1 MRSEDNSLEITY
13 KKESHRGDRTV
24 IGYKSGT
31 HIQEGH
37 THTPRHITHH
47 ISIRDNTIMVVVP
60 DRITGSAGSRVRLIF
75 GDNGNEWL
83 LLLNHDNGDT
93 KWQVKDWKGI
103 PGAVAKQINNC
114 TAKGRDVKEV
124 DFGPDGAWF
133 VNGKKPDGS
142 MSHSWWGG
150 TVALDDIK
158 SHHKVSFGTCLD
170 GCEASVLIDGRNG
183 YECKNV
189 HNDVVERLKRI
200 NGKNKEIHFV
210 RLFHH
215 NRYII
220 SDEEGMEWRL
230 NNDHCDTEIRKPG
243 KIEEVAMAG
252 DGSWVIIR
260 ENKFV
265 SSMGVDRDL
274 EQKLSKFFSDQHRW
288 ANARRQDIRNARERL
303 AREQEEEER
312 QRFAQEQ
319 AERAAEQMRVAA
331 ENEARAAAEAAE
343 RERAQLQAR
352 EADRAAQERIE
363 RDAATRISSLEAKLE
378 KRFLDEA
385 EDIKDMEE
393 KSCKGV
399 NVPCWMKCHPK
410 FDLVVAL
417 VMMIKQQI
425 LQLPTITLVWS
436 VMMKRL

>member
-1 MRSEDNSLEITY
+1 
-13 KKESHRGDRTV
+13 
-24 IGYKSGT
+24 
-31 HIQEGH
+31 
-37 THTPRHITHH
+37 
-47 ISIRDNTIMVVVP
+47 MVVVP
-60 DRITGSAGSRVRLIF
+60 DPIAGSAGSRVRLIF

-93 KWQVKDWKGI
+93 KWQVKDWKCI

-150 TVALDDIK
+150 TVATDDIK
-158 SHHKVSFGTCLD
+158 PHHKVSFGTSLT
-170 GCEASVLIDGRNG
+170 GGETSVLIDGRNG
-183 YECKNV
+183 YTWKNV
-189 HNDVVERLKRI
+189 HNDLVERLKLIHGR
-200 NGKNKEIHFV
+200 NKEIHFV
-210 RLFHH
+210 RLFH
-215 NRYII
+215 NDLYVI

-230 NNDHCDTEIRKPG
+230 NNTHCDTEIRKPG

-343 RERAQLQAR
+343 RERSQLQAR

-385 EDIKDMEE
+385 EDIKDMEVKLQRRKRALLDE
-393 KSCKGV
+393 MPPEIRSRSGLSDDDQTTNTTTTNNNTCV
-399 NVPCWMKCHPK
+399 VCHDETAVMAIVPCGHICLCTACSETCINDSNPCPLCRG
-410 FDLVVAL
+410 D
-417 VMMIKQQI
+417 IQ
-425 LQLPTITLVWS
+425 S
-436 VMMKRL
+436 VLRVYSGR